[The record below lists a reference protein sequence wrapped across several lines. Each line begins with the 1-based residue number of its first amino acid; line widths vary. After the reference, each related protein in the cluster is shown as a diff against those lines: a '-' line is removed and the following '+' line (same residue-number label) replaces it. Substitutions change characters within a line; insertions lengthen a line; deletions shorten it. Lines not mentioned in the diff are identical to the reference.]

1 MLGAF
6 ALETNDP
13 SLKAALVG
21 EERAGMR
28 FALLVRAGALGI
40 ISVWLVVSVPYPRVL
55 YWLGLAALFLVSGL
69 IPYLLRRSR
78 GWKLWFAL
86 FASVDAA
93 VLVTAMLLPNPLEP
107 SGWPIQM
114 NFRFHNVLYLF
125 VLLAGA
131 ALSFSPILV
140 LWTGLSAA
148 TAWGVGALIIAG
160 RPESIVGFPPP
171 TGDAA
176 RDSLAALQNY
186 LEPTYVGLQITQNE
200 VVLLMV
206 TAAIAAAAVWRARRL
221 LLRQVQSERARANL
235 SRYVSPDLVDTLAQ
249 EELPLAA
256 SDQRKVAVLFV
267 DIIGFTRLAEDSTPE
282 RIIVML
288 RGFHRRMAEAV
299 FACGGTVD
307 KYAGDSVMAT
317 FGALGEGP
325 DDACRALRCACA
337 MLEAAEGWNA
347 KRADRGAVPVKL
359 GIGVHYGP
367 VVVGNVGEQR
377 HLQFTVIGDT
387 VNVASRMERLTRDHG
402 TPILASADV
411 IEAAGRENGGS
422 DPVLAAFKEAGRVT
436 VRGRRGEIGLW
447 CLDQAGEIDR
457 PQAV

>member
-176 RDSLAALQNY
+176 RDSLAA
-186 LEPTYVGLQITQNE
+186 
-200 VVLLMV
+200 V
-206 TAAIAAAAVWRARRL
+206 TIR
-221 LLRQVQSERARANL
+221 
-235 SRYVSPDLVDTLAQ
+235 
-249 EELPLAA
+249 
-256 SDQRKVAVLFV
+256 
-267 DIIGFTRLAEDSTPE
+267 STTS
-282 RIIVML
+282 
-288 RGFHRRMAEAV
+288 F
-299 FACGGTVD
+299 C
-307 KYAGDSVMAT
+307 
-317 FGALGEGP
+317 
-325 DDACRALRCACA
+325 
-337 MLEAAEGWNA
+337 
-347 KRADRGAVPVKL
+347 
-359 GIGVHYGP
+359 
-367 VVVGNVGEQR
+367 
-377 HLQFTVIGDT
+377 VI
-387 VNVASRMERLTRDHG
+387 
-402 TPILASADV
+402 
-411 IEAAGRENGGS
+411 
-422 DPVLAAFKEAGRVT
+422 
-436 VRGRRGEIGLW
+436 
-447 CLDQAGEIDR
+447 
-457 PQAV
+457 

>member
-28 FALLVRAGALGI
+28 FALLVRAGALSI
-40 ISVWLVVSVPYPRVL
+40 ISVWLMVSVPYPRVL
-55 YWLGLAALFLVSGL
+55 YWLGLAALFLVSGV

-86 FASVDAA
+86 FAAVDAA

-140 LWTGLSAA
+140 IWTGLSAA
-148 TAWGVGALIIAG
+148 AAWGVGALIIAG
-160 RPESIVGFPPP
+160 RPETIVGFPPP

-186 LEPTYVGLQITQNE
+186 LEPTYVSLQITQNE

-206 TAAIAAAAVWRARRL
+206 TAAIVAAAVWRARRL
-221 LLRQVQSERARANL
+221 LLRQVQSERARSNL

-249 EELPLAA
+249 EESPLAT

-267 DIIGFTRLAEDSTPE
+267 DIIGFTPLAEDSTPE

-307 KYAGDSVMAT
+307 KFAGDSVMAT

-325 DDACRALRCACA
+325 DDACRALRCARA
-337 MLEAAEGWNA
+337 MLEAAESWNA
-347 KRADRGAVPVKL
+347 KRAARGAVPVNL

-402 TPILASADV
+402 TPVLASADV
-411 IEAAGRENGGS
+411 IEAARLENGGS
-422 DPVLAAFKEAGRVT
+422 NPVLAAFKEAGRVA

-447 CLDQAGEIDR
+447 CLDDAGEIHR
-457 PQAV
+457 PEAV